1 MKLAIDIGNTSVT
14 CGLFKYKKLIKKKY
28 FNTSPPPMELD
39 YIDFLQSLKNKNLT
53 KVIIS
58 SVDPELTKAFIR
70 NLEFEFEH
78 IFCTSKIKI
87 LLINHK
93 NSYLSLNVPL
103 PETIGTDRLCNIKA
117 TLNLYKYPAIIVDFG
132 TATTYDV
139 INDNGE
145 FIGGAIASGVET
157 SATYLI
163 QKAALLSK
171 TDLKFPQN
179 VIGIDTKE
187 NIQSGI
193 MYGALDQVEGMIKRI
208 SNESDKE
215 YNIILTGGFSVILS
229 PYLSLEHT
237 LDPDLTLKGMICID
251 KDN

>member
-1 MKLAIDIGNTSVT
+1 MKIAIDIGNTSIT
-14 CGLFKYKKLIKKKY
+14 CGVF
-28 FNTSPPPMELD
+28 E
-39 YIDFLQSLKNKNLT
+39 KNKLT
-53 KVIIS
+53 VKNNFDSEESFELYLNNFNHTNINKIIIS
-58 SVDPELTKAFIR
+58 SVVPKLTEKYV
-70 NLEFEFEH
+70 NLLSSNY
-78 IFCTSKIKI
+78 INRITIIDNKNSQLLLKIKE
-87 LLINHK
+87 
-93 NSYLSLNVPL
+93 
-103 PETIGTDRLCNIKA
+103 PESVGSDRLCNIKA
-117 TLNLYKYPAIIVDFG
+117 TLELYQYPAIIVDFG

-157 SATYLI
+157 SAAYLI

-208 SNESDKE
+208 SNESNEK
-215 YNIILTGGFSVILS
+215 YNIILTGGFSTVLS

-237 LDPDLTLKGMICID
+237 LDSDLTLKGMIYID
-251 KDN
+251 GDN

>member
-1 MKLAIDIGNTSVT
+1 MKIAIDIGNTSIT
-14 CGLFKYKKLIKKKY
+14 CGVF
-28 FNTSPPPMELD
+28 E
-39 YIDFLQSLKNKNLT
+39 KNKLT
-53 KVIIS
+53 VKNNFDSEKSFELYLNNFNHTNINKIIIS
-58 SVDPELTKAFIR
+58 SVVPKLTEKYV
-70 NLEFEFEH
+70 NLLSSNY
-78 IFCTSKIKI
+78 INRITIIDNKNSQLLLKIKE
-87 LLINHK
+87 
-93 NSYLSLNVPL
+93 
-103 PETIGTDRLCNIKA
+103 PESVGSDRLCNIKA
-117 TLNLYKYPAIIVDFG
+117 TLELYQYPAIIVDFG

-157 SATYLI
+157 SAAYLI

-237 LDPDLTLKGMICID
+237 LDPDLTLQGMICID

>member
-1 MKLAIDIGNTSVT
+1 MKIAIDIGNTSIT
-14 CGLFKYKKLIKKKY
+14 CGVF
-28 FNTSPPPMELD
+28 E
-39 YIDFLQSLKNKNLT
+39 KNKLT
-53 KVIIS
+53 VKNHFDSEESFELYLNNFNHTNINKIIIS
-58 SVDPELTKAFIR
+58 SVVPKLTEKYV
-70 NLEFEFEH
+70 NLLSSNYINH
-78 IFCTSKIKI
+78 ITIIDNKNSQLVLKIK
-87 LLINHK
+87 K
-93 NSYLSLNVPL
+93 
-103 PETIGTDRLCNIKA
+103 PESVGADRLCNIKA
-117 TLNLYKYPAIIVDFG
+117 TLELYQYPAIIVDFG

-139 INDNGE
+139 INNNGE

-193 MYGALDQVEGMIKRI
+193 MYGALCQVEGMIKRI
-208 SNESDKE
+208 SHESDKE

-237 LDPDLTLKGMICID
+237 LDPDLTLNGMICID